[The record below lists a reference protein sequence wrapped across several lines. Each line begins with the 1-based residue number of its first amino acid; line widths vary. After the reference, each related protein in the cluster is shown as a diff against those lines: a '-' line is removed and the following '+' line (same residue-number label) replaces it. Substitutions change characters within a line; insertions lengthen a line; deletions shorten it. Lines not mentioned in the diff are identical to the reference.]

1 MCSQSLNLLVPQCKT
16 RRMAQSV
23 KHCLY
28 HFNLMSAEGG
38 RVPTHPHSWL
48 GFTHHS
54 YRIRIHLANILVM
67 FAGCKFLC
75 RWYFELDCPP
85 TLWNLRLCWWRN
97 DEELL
102 WKTGRGGTIFATLGL
117 RRSLIHTHGVDQK
130 TPRKTAWFNG
140 FKKFTLIVAIS
151 KLHRISKLHTYDLYE
166 NIYIYI
172 YIIYSCHICIYHC
185 HVSSN

>member
-1 MCSQSLNLLVPQCKT
+1 MSFRNIRPAYKQDMCSQSLNLLVPKCKT

-67 FAGCKFLC
+67 FAGCKCLY
-75 RWYFELDCPP
+75 RWYFELDYPP

-102 WKTGRGGTIFATLGL
+102 WEDRQRWHHFRNL
-117 RRSLIHTHGVDQK
+117 R
-130 TPRKTAWFNG
+130 
-140 FKKFTLIVAIS
+140 VAKES
-151 KLHRISKLHTYDLYE
+151 HPHSWPENTQGKLHGLMVLKV
-166 NIYIYI
+166 
-172 YIIYSCHICIYHC
+172 CIDC
-185 HVSSN
+185 SNKQAS